1 LPQINRADVNAVS
14 FGQWITFPICSSLN
28 LALRDIDFNN
38 ATEEAKFNKKRSFY
52 PLEDQNI
59 ENNLLESQ
67 IINGACSRSIS
78 NNKIPNYK
86 HTSYKKQ
93 EFFNR
98 IYWSKPNVTDNII
111 NSYRMVF
118 RDQYR
123 EYNKEFGSITKLE
136 ALGDNLVV
144 IFQHGIGMLP
154 VDRSIKSEADAT
166 PYLASRNVLPAQVN
180 IITSDYGS
188 MWKDSILKVPDSS
201 VLFGVDT
208 VARKIWKLSTNG
220 IEFISDH
227 VVTKFLNDFID
238 LSEYDFKEY

>member
-1 LPQINRADVNAVS
+1 MI
-14 FGQWITFPICSSLN
+14 
-28 LALRDIDFNN
+28 
-38 ATEEAKFNKKRSFY
+38 
-52 PLEDQNI
+52 
-59 ENNLLESQ
+59 
-67 IINGACSRSIS
+67 
-78 NNKIPNYK
+78 
-86 HTSYKKQ
+86 
-93 EFFNR
+93 
-98 IYWSKPNVTDNII
+98 
-111 NSYRMVF
+111 F

-166 PYLASRNVLPAQVN
+166 PYLASRNVLPAQVS

-188 MWKDSILKVPDSS
+188 MWKDSILKVPDSP

-227 VVTKFLNDFID
+227 VITKFLNDFID
-238 LSEYDFKEY
+238 LSEYDFEEYQGHINVKTHYNAFKKDVIFTYYKDIPKERDEKGKIIQWSEGTTWSLCYNLVTNTFTTFYDWIPIESCNIDNIYFSFDRD